1 MMIAEEFWVV
11 NWEGKPLYQFT
22 TEEKT
27 KFDLLSG
34 FFQTIQSFART
45 LIEDDQDHIN
55 TVTLGGY
62 NYNFLNNKIYEL
74 YFILKSSTKVKRKTI
89 IALLSTIED
98 LFIENYRAE
107 LIRHEMDPSKFEK
120 FRNKIEKY
128 LE

>member
-11 NWEGKPLYQFT
+11 DWEGKPLYQFT
-22 TEEKT
+22 TEET
-27 KFDLLSG
+27 KFDLLGG

-55 TVTLGGY
+55 TITLGGY

-89 IALLSTIED
+89 MALLSTIED
-98 LFIENYRAE
+98 LFIENYRVE